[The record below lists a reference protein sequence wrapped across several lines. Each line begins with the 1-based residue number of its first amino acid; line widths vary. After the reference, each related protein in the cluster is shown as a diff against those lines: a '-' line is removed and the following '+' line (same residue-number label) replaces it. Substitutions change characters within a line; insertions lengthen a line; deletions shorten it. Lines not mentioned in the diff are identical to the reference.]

1 MGANMSV
8 MLSTRAATAMYVGA
22 VLGPGVTFLPALAAR
37 IAGPASLLA
46 WGALLALSVPVAITF
61 ALLGV
66 RHPDAGG
73 TASYARAAFGPR
85 AGRVT
90 GWWFLSSVVVGAPA
104 VSLIGGFY
112 VSVLVGGGRATAIAV
127 AAAMIAIVVAANV
140 ASLSTG
146 ARLQLWLAGVLA
158 VLLLVASLAALP
170 HARAANWAPFAPHG
184 WGAVGTAASVLMFS
198 FIGWEAGSHLV
209 GELGDPR
216 RQLPRAIGGA
226 FAVVVVLYLV
236 LAVATI
242 GIRSSS
248 AVPLADLMG
257 AGFGAPGRAV
267 TAGLAVLLT
276 LGAMNTYVAAATR
289 LFGTL
294 APEVRLPPL
303 VPFVLIAAVILVPL
317 AFDVLSLDG
326 LVRAT
331 SVGFVAVYVLAMAAG
346 VRLLEGRAR
355 AAAMVALAAML
366 VVFAFSGPYLVIP
379 AVVALVAGRNRRTAL
394 TSRA

>member
-1 MGANMSV
+1 
-8 MLSTRAATAMYVGA
+8 
-22 VLGPGVTFLPALAAR
+22 
-37 IAGPASLLA
+37 
-46 WGALLALSVPVAITF
+46 
-61 ALLGV
+61 
-66 RHPDAGG
+66 
-73 TASYARAAFGPR
+73 
-85 AGRVT
+85 
-90 GWWFLSSVVVGAPA
+90 
-104 VSLIGGFY
+104 
-112 VSVLVGGGRATAIAV
+112 
-127 AAAMIAIVVAANV
+127 MIAIVVAANV

-170 HARAANWAPFAPHG
+170 HARAANWTPFAPHG

-294 APEVRLPPL
+294 APEARVPPL
-303 VPFVLIAAVILVPL
+303 VPFVVIAAVILVPL

-355 AAAMVALAAML
+355 AAATVALAAML

-379 AVVALVAGRNRRTAL
+379 AVVALVAGPDRRTAL